1 MTRTQVRRPLPGRFD
16 IGVTI
21 IAFGICLIGLLWSG
35 VVLKIRAEEKAEIS
49 DLMKD
54 TANLARAVEEHA
66 VRTVREAD
74 QVLLSLLSQI
84 RLQGSKPDLR
94 QLIEDGPILSRI
106 YTYLSIIDEHGNLA
120 ASNQQFKPVNL
131 SDREYFKVH
140 VAADIPN
147 QPFIGKPDVGRVSG
161 KTFIQVSRRINK
173 PDLSFGGVAVVAI
186 DPDYLTQFYSQL
198 DIGKKG
204 VATLVGRDGIVR
216 AQRAGSNVTATP
228 DVKKWSLFKHLE
240 TSKSGSYL
248 ATNAADGLTRIFSYR
263 TLPDHPLVVVVG
275 VAMDDALAVFYRR
288 SRNYQQAA
296 ALASLVILGFTGFL
310 LLLVSRRKRAEAGRA
325 QLAAIVQSSDDAI
338 ISITPDGVILTWNEG
353 ARRLFGHTAM
363 QAIGQPFTLLYPAT
377 EYPKA
382 WSDLEAVKRG
392 ERHYEAMRVRC
403 DGGLIPVSVT
413 AFPIQDAN
421 GKITGIG
428 VSYRNIAERKKAEAV
443 QAELSAI
450 VEQSNDVI
458 ISRAL
463 DGRILTWNPAAE
475 RLFGWSA
482 ADAIGQSVSIFI
494 PPERTGESARNQAL
508 VQTDQPVPAYDTV
521 RLARDGRRIDV
532 SLTHS
537 PIKDERGETVS
548 VALVLRDISKRKR
561 AEEALRNSEQR
572 FRAFFDHAGVG
583 IAMRPARDRHH
594 PWVQVNDHFCKLLG
608 YTRDELLRLS
618 TADITPPNEQQGAVK
633 DNQRLL
639 SGEIANYSREKQ
651 VMRKDGSWIWVDLAV
666 TALPDAEG
674 SPRDLLAVYQD
685 ITERKKAEAV
695 QAELSAIVEQSNDAI
710 VSRSTDGKFQSWN
723 KGAERMFGYS
733 AVEAIGRP
741 VSMILPPEER
751 SAVEQKLQQTLR
763 GEDVP
768 PYETRR
774 VTKDGR
780 IIDVLA
786 SVSPVKDRTGSVTSV
801 SIIFH
806 DITERKKS
814 QERIAYL
821 SQYDALTGLPNRSL
835 FQDRLELAIAHARR
849 RNEVLGVLLVNLDR
863 FKKVNESLGHEAG
876 DELLRKVASRLK
888 SSLREVDTIAR
899 LGGND
904 YAVLVE
910 GIKATDDVTA
920 IADKLIQMLASPFD
934 MAGQVIFVSA
944 SVGIAVC
951 SNGDCVAGKLL
962 EGAEI
967 AMSRAKQDGGGDHSL
982 FQDEPITLS
991 GKRLTFE
998 TRLRYA
1004 LENRELAVHYQP
1016 KVSLLTGGI
1025 TGAEALLR
1033 WNSPQLGHVSP
1044 AEFIPIAEETGLIV
1058 PMGAWILEAACT
1070 QAARWRRQGHDLNIA
1085 VNLSPRQFRQK
1096 DLVSMVAEILER
1108 SGLEAQRL
1116 ELEITEG
1123 TAMKNAEQTIGML
1136 NELHRLGVKFAVDDF
1151 GTGYSSLGY
1160 LKRFPLHCLKI
1171 DRSFVSDAVEDPN
1184 SKAIVRATLAL
1195 AHSLNLKVVAE
1206 GVETEALRD
1215 FLAEAG
1221 CDEYQGY
1228 FFSRPLPAM
1237 EFSALLQ
1244 RSREI
1249 NLPHTDLVPAPAE
1262 RHDLDP
1268 TVSDLGAGRR

>member
-1 MTRTQVRRPLPGRFD
+1 MTRTQVRRPLAGRFD

-49 DLMKD
+49 ELMKD

-140 VAADIPN
+140 VAANISN

-186 DPDYLTQFYSQL
+186 DPDYLAQFYSQL
-198 DIGKKG
+198 DIGKHG

-216 AQRAGSNVTATP
+216 VQRAGSGATAMP

-275 VAMDDALAVFYRR
+275 VAMDDALAVFYQR

-392 ERHYEAMRVRC
+392 ERHYEAMRVRR

-413 AFPIQDAN
+413 AFPIQDGN

-443 QAELSAI
+443 QAELS
-450 VEQSNDVI
+450 V
-458 ISRAL
+458 
-463 DGRILTWNPAAE
+463 
-475 RLFGWSA
+475 
-482 ADAIGQSVSIFI
+482 
-494 PPERTGESARNQAL
+494 
-508 VQTDQPVPAYDTV
+508 
-521 RLARDGRRIDV
+521 
-532 SLTHS
+532 
-537 PIKDERGETVS
+537 
-548 VALVLRDISKRKR
+548 
-561 AEEALRNSEQR
+561 
-572 FRAFFDHAGVG
+572 
-583 IAMRPARDRHH
+583 
-594 PWVQVNDHFCKLLG
+594 
-608 YTRDELLRLS
+608 
-618 TADITPPNEQQGAVK
+618 
-633 DNQRLL
+633 
-639 SGEIANYSREKQ
+639 
-651 VMRKDGSWIWVDLAV
+651 
-666 TALPDAEG
+666 
-674 SPRDLLAVYQD
+674 
-685 ITERKKAEAV
+685 
-695 QAELSAIVEQSNDAI
+695 IVEQSNDAI

-786 SVSPVKDRTGSVTSV
+786 SVSPVKDGTGSVTSV

-806 DITERKKS
+806 DITERKKA
-814 QERIAYL
+814 QERISYL
-821 SQYDALTGLPNRSL
+821 SHYDALTGLPNRSL

-962 EGAEI
+962 EGAEV
-967 AMSRAKQDGGGDHSL
+967 AMSRAKQDGGGDHQL

-1070 QAARWRRQGHDLNIA
+1070 QTALWRRQGHDLNIA

-1171 DRSFVSDAVEDPN
+1171 DRSFVSDAVEEPN

>member
-1 MTRTQVRRPLPGRFD
+1 MTRTQVRRTLPGRFD

-49 DLMKD
+49 ELMKD

-106 YTYLSIIDEHGNLA
+106 YTYFSIIDERGNLVA
-120 ASNQQFKPVNL
+120 GSQPFKPMNL
-131 SDREYFKVH
+131 SDREHFQVH
-140 VAADIPN
+140 VAREILN
-147 QPFIGKPDVGRVSG
+147 QPFISKPVVGRASG
-161 KTFIQVSRRINK
+161 KASIQITRRINK

-275 VAMDDALAVFYRR
+275 VEMEDALAVFYQR

-296 ALASLVILGFTGFL
+296 AFASLVILGFTGFL

-392 ERHYEAMRVRC
+392 ERHYEAMRVRR

-413 AFPIQDAN
+413 AFPIQDGN

-428 VSYRNIAERKKAEAV
+428 VSYRNIA
-443 QAELSAI
+443 
-450 VEQSNDVI
+450 
-458 ISRAL
+458 
-463 DGRILTWNPAAE
+463 
-475 RLFGWSA
+475 
-482 ADAIGQSVSIFI
+482 
-494 PPERTGESARNQAL
+494 
-508 VQTDQPVPAYDTV
+508 
-521 RLARDGRRIDV
+521 
-532 SLTHS
+532 
-537 PIKDERGETVS
+537 
-548 VALVLRDISKRKR
+548 
-561 AEEALRNSEQR
+561 
-572 FRAFFDHAGVG
+572 
-583 IAMRPARDRHH
+583 
-594 PWVQVNDHFCKLLG
+594 
-608 YTRDELLRLS
+608 
-618 TADITPPNEQQGAVK
+618 
-633 DNQRLL
+633 
-639 SGEIANYSREKQ
+639 
-651 VMRKDGSWIWVDLAV
+651 
-666 TALPDAEG
+666 
-674 SPRDLLAVYQD
+674 
-685 ITERKKAEAV
+685 ERKKAEAV

-733 AVEAIGRP
+733 AVEAIGRSI
-741 VSMILPPEER
+741 SMILPPEER

-780 IIDVLA
+780 VIDVLA

-934 MAGQVIFVSA
+934 MAGQAIFVSA

-998 TRLRYA
+998 TRLRHA
-1004 LENRELAVHYQP
+1004 LENGELAAHYQP
-1016 KVSLLTGGI
+1016 KVSLLTGDI

-1070 QAARWRRQGHDLNIA
+1070 QAALWRRQGHDLNIA

-1237 EFSALLQ
+1237 EFSALLE